1 MPRST
6 DTLQLEKVKKVAI
19 QLIVEKGYEKT
30 TVADIAK
37 VAGVATGYIYRHYKG
52 KQAMIQQIF
61 EERSLNFERIV
72 DDILTQHT
80 DMQQVIEKYVSE
92 VFKNA
97 RENNVVYRFMFL
109 IAQEK
114 IFGKSGNRQQ
124 IIERVCNKIFDKGK
138 SQFASTIN
146 AEIIQLVLLNLP
158 QQFVEHRINDAGEF
172 NNISAEDE
180 YRILQICKR
189 ALLTER

>member
-6 DTLQLEKVKKVAI
+6 DTHQLEKVKKVAI

-72 DDILTQHT
+72 DDILVQHT

-158 QQFVEHRINDAGEF
+158 QQFVEYRINDAGEF